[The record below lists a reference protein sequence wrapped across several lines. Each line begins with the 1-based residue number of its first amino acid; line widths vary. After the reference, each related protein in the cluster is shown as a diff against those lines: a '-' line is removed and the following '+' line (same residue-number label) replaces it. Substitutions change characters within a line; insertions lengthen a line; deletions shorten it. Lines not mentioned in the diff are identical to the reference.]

1 MATLYFN
8 GAVDSDWNEIG
19 NWWTSAAFATQ
30 ASALPTSSDNVV
42 LSATCDTN
50 NGSTPTVVNLTYT
63 SGYLGTGVII
73 TGTATF
79 NDGAYNDI
87 GLTGNPTYNGGSF
100 NNASVTGN
108 PTYNTGSYNGAGVT
122 GNPTFNDSSYSDF
135 AVTGDATFNDTS
147 INYNTVSN
155 NATFNGD
162 DGSANAG
169 SGSRNEGTVTNN
181 ATFNESSYNNTGGTV
196 GNLAT
201 FNSRTYNSGTVY
213 SAIFNNT
220 SYNSYA
226 GSGVV
231 TTDATFNNS
240 SYNGGTVSGNAIW
253 SAAAFTNFVLGTVS
267 GTITFSNASSVVFTT
282 DMGNAWTY
290 DSSLWNFTTVG
301 PTWIFN
307 DTNTYNSGTLN
318 GDATFNDVSNNTGTV
333 SGNATFDD
341 NAYNNGGTITGNAT
355 FYLASSNQTGTV
367 SGSATF
373 NDTSH
378 NDATV
383 STNATFNSGTY
394 NTYTGVVSVDATF
407 NGTAFND
414 GTVTNDAIFNNGASQ
429 GGTVSGNATF
439 NGAGSANRNTVSGN
453 AIFNNSSFN
462 DYNGGYGI
470 VAGNATFNDT
480 AYNAGTV
487 SGNATWSAAAFT
499 NFSLGTVSST
509 ITFSAATAVV
519 FTTNGGNGW
528 GYDSSLWTFTTPNP
542 TWIFNGVST
551 YNSGTLQGDATF
563 NGSSSNQGVVAG
575 TTTFNDNSGCTAAAS
590 FDGNITVNYPVP
602 VPLNSNGNFGT
613 ITSLGIGVGI
623 TYAGYSTPYLSWNP
637 ATAPINTWTHIAFV
651 RIGGIC
657 RLYADGVTVLNFSN
671 NVDLGASHTVTIG
684 TGAHNLGENFPG
696 YIDEVRISS
705 SGIYNGD
712 FSPPTSPLTDDS
724 SLLLLHFDGNMTD
737 SSSHSLTVGGTAT
750 TTASESK
757 FGGSSIN
764 TSSSYAEIGNNA
776 LFGFG
781 TGDFTIEMWIYPT
794 SVSSV
799 GGLINI
805 GTYDNGILIRHGS
818 ANDTLYMSGSR
829 TLYYNNGYGQNNEWN
844 DQNNWFFDTN
854 YSYLPSFIPTSA
866 DNVIANNNIFANGAG
881 QPTVKNFSSTGC
893 IELGINLTVTEMAT
907 FTCYNPNAA
916 ITVGTTLTGNA
927 TFNGFASPAGTVTGS
942 GIFNDGTH
950 NDGTVGYG
958 VFNDTSSNGLNGGLG
973 GNSIGYVT
981 NNAIFND
988 SSTNGGGQNG
998 SKGIVSGNA
1007 IFNDSSVNNCYYDL
1021 NDVGAT
1027 PETGD
1032 GFVHGSATF
1041 RGQSKNQKG
1050 VGGSVILAYDKGING
1065 SNILGIF

>member
-253 SAAAFTNFVLGTVS
+253 SAAAFTNF
-267 GTITFSNASSVVFTT
+267 
-282 DMGNAWTY
+282 
-290 DSSLWNFTTVG
+290 
-301 PTWIFN
+301 
-307 DTNTYNSGTLN
+307 
-318 GDATFNDVSNNTGTV
+318 
-333 SGNATFDD
+333 
-341 NAYNNGGTITGNAT
+341 
-355 FYLASSNQTGTV
+355 
-367 SGSATF
+367 
-373 NDTSH
+373 
-378 NDATV
+378 
-383 STNATFNSGTY
+383 
-394 NTYTGVVSVDATF
+394 
-407 NGTAFND
+407 
-414 GTVTNDAIFNNGASQ
+414 
-429 GGTVSGNATF
+429 
-439 NGAGSANRNTVSGN
+439 
-453 AIFNNSSFN
+453 
-462 DYNGGYGI
+462 
-470 VAGNATFNDT
+470 
-480 AYNAGTV
+480 
-487 SGNATWSAAAFT
+487 
-499 NFSLGTVSST
+499 SLGTVSST

-696 YIDEVRISS
+696 HIDEVRISS

-1007 IFNDSSVNNCYYDL
+1007 IFNDSSVNNCYYYL

>member
-1 MATLYFN
+1 MATLYYT
-8 GAVDSDWNEIG
+8 AEVSTDWNDLG
-19 NWWTSAAFATQ
+19 NWWTDLDVPTQ
-30 ASALPTSSDNVV
+30 ATTLPTSADDVV

-50 NGSTPTVVNLTYT
+50 NGSEPTVVNLTYT
-63 SGYLGTGVII
+63 SGYLGTVVNI

-87 GLTGNPTYNGGSF
+87 GLTGNPTYNGGSY
-100 NNASVTGN
+100 NNANVTGN
-108 PTYNTGSYNGAGVT
+108 PTYNTGSYNFAGVT
-122 GNPTFNDSSYSDF
+122 GNPTFNGSSYNDST
-135 AVTGDATFNDTS
+135 VTGDATFNDTS
-147 INYNTVSN
+147 VNYNTVSN

-162 DGSANAG
+162 LNETAG
-169 SGSRNEGTVTNN
+169 SGSRNEGAVTND

-201 FNSRTYNSGTVY
+201 FNNRTYNSGTVY

-231 TTDATFNNS
+231 TTDATFNDS

-253 SAAAFTNFVLGTVS
+253 SAATFTNFSLGTVS
-267 GTITFSNASSVVFTT
+267 GTITFSNASPVVFTT
-282 DMGNAWTY
+282 DMGNAWIY
-290 DSSLWNFTTVG
+290 DSSLWNFTAVG
-301 PTWIFN
+301 PTWTF
-307 DTNTYNSGTLN
+307 DDVSTTNSGTLN

-373 NDTSH
+373 NDSSH
-378 NDATV
+378 NDSTV
-383 STNATFNSGTY
+383 STNATFNDSSWNSYT
-394 NTYTGVVSVDATF
+394 TGVVSIDATF
-407 NGTAFND
+407 NGT
-414 GTVTNDAIFNNGASQ
+414 S
-429 GGTVSGNATF
+429 
-439 NGAGSANRNTVSGN
+439 
-453 AIFNNSSFN
+453 
-462 DYNGGYGI
+462 
-470 VAGNATFNDT
+470 
-480 AYNAGTV
+480 YNAGTV
-487 SGNATWSAAAFT
+487 A
-499 NFSLGTVSST
+499 
-509 ITFSAATAVV
+509 
-519 FTTNGGNGW
+519 
-528 GYDSSLWTFTTPNP
+528 
-542 TWIFNGVST
+542 
-551 YNSGTLQGDATF
+551 YNATF
-563 NGSSSNQGVVAG
+563 NGSSSNQGVVG
-575 TTTFNDNSGCTAAAS
+575 SLTTFNDNSGCTYAAV
-590 FDGNITVNYPVP
+590 FNGHITVNYPVP
-602 VPLNSNGNFGT
+602 VPLNTNGSFGT
-613 ITSLGIGVGI
+613 MNSLGVGVGI
-623 TYAGYSTPYLSWNP
+623 TYTGYSTPYLSWNA
-637 ATAPINTWTHIAFV
+637 ATNAPVDTWTHIALV
-651 RIGGIC
+651 RINGIC

-671 NVDLGASHTVTIG
+671 NVDLGASHIVTIG
-684 TGAHNLGENFPG
+684 AGAHNHGETFPG

-750 TTASESK
+750 TTAVESK

-764 TSSSYAEIGNNA
+764 TSSSYAEIGSNA

-794 SVSSV
+794 SVSAV

-818 ANDTLYMSGSR
+818 NSDTLYMSGSR
-829 TLYYNNGYGQNNEWN
+829 TLYYNNGSTANNEWN
-844 DQNNWFFDTN
+844 DQKNWFFDTN

-866 DNVIANNNIFANGAG
+866 DNVITSTSISTNGAG
-881 QPTVKNFSSTGC
+881 EPTVKNFSALTC
-893 IELGINLTVTEMAT
+893 ETLGINLTVTEMAT
-907 FTCYNPNAA
+907 FTCASSNVA
-916 ITVGTTLTGNA
+916 IQVSTTLTGNA
-927 TFNGFASPAGTVTGS
+927 TFNGASYHLGTVTGS
-942 GIFNDGTH
+942 GIFNDTTH
-950 NDGTVGYG
+950 NDSTVGYG

-981 NNAIFND
+981 NNAVFND

-1021 NDVGAT
+1021 NDGGAT

>member
-1 MATLYFN
+1 MATFYFN
-8 GAVDSDWNEIG
+8 NEVDGEWTELG
-19 NWWTSAAFATQ
+19 NWWTNSGFTTQ
-30 ASALPTSSDNVV
+30 ATSLPTSADDVIAEGSIDSNSGSAVILANFTLNDPLGDDRILGIDINV
-42 LSATCDTN
+42 
-50 NGSTPTVVNLTYT
+50 
-63 SGYLGTGVII
+63 

-79 NDGAYNDI
+79 TGDSRAYLATII
-87 GLTGNPTYNGGSF
+87 GNAIF
-100 NNASVTGN
+100 NNNSRNLDTTIYGDVTFSG
-108 PTYNTGSYNGAGVT
+108 TSSNGAPGA
-122 GNPTFNDSSYSDF
+122 GGEIY
-135 AVTGDATFNDTS
+135 GDAVFNNTS
-147 INYNTVSN
+147 SNAGTVSN
-155 NATFNGD
+155 NATFNGSSSNAAGGTVSNNAIFNGD
-162 DGSANAG
+162 DGFESVG
-169 SGSRNEGTVTNN
+169 SGSRNEGAVTNN

-196 GNLAT
+196 DNLAT
-201 FNSRTYNSGTVY
+201 FNSRTYNSGTAN
-213 SAIFNNT
+213 SAIFNNS

-226 GSGVV
+226 GSGAV
-231 TTDATFNNS
+231 TTDATFNDS

-253 SAAAFTNFVLGTVS
+253 SAATFTNFSLGTVS
-267 GTITFSNASSVVFTT
+267 GTITFSNASPVVFTT
-282 DMGNAWTY
+282 NAGNNWTY
-290 DSSLWNFTTVG
+290 DSSSWTFTTAG
-301 PTWIFN
+301 PTWTF
-307 DTNTYNSGTLN
+307 DDASTTNSGTLQ

-355 FYLASSNQTGTV
+355 FNGSSNNQTGTV

-373 NDTSH
+373 NGSSH
-378 NDATV
+378 ND
-383 STNATFNSGTY
+383 S
-394 NTYTGVVSVDATF
+394 
-407 NGTAFND
+407 
-414 GTVTNDAIFNNGASQ
+414 
-429 GGTVSGNATF
+429 TVSGNATF
-439 NGAGSANRNTVSGN
+439 NGSSYNSYTTGVVST
-453 AIFNNSSFN
+453 
-462 DYNGGYGI
+462 D
-470 VAGNATFNDT
+470 ATFNGT
-480 AYNAGTV
+480 SYNAGTV
-487 SGNATWSAAAFT
+487 A
-499 NFSLGTVSST
+499 
-509 ITFSAATAVV
+509 
-519 FTTNGGNGW
+519 
-528 GYDSSLWTFTTPNP
+528 
-542 TWIFNGVST
+542 
-551 YNSGTLQGDATF
+551 YNATF
-563 NGSSSNQGVVAG
+563 NGSSSNQGVVG
-575 TTTFNDNSGCTAAAS
+575 SLTTFNDNSGCTAAAS
-590 FDGNITVNYPVP
+590 FIGNITVNYPVP

-613 ITSLGIGVGI
+613 ITSLGYNVGI
-623 TYAGYSTPYLSWNP
+623 TYVGYSTSYLSWNP
-637 ATAPINTWTHIAFV
+637 ATAPVDTWTHIALV
-651 RIGGIC
+651 RINGIC

-671 NVDLGASHTVTIG
+671 NVDLGASHIVTIG

-757 FGGSSIN
+757 FGGSSID
-764 TSSSYAEIGNNA
+764 TSSSYAEIGSNA

-794 SVSSV
+794 SVSAV

-818 ANDTLYMSGSR
+818 ASDTLYMSGSR

-844 DQNNWFFDTN
+844 DQKNWFFDTN

-866 DNVIANNNIFANGAG
+866 DSVITNNSILTNGAG
-881 QPTVKNFSSTGC
+881 EPTIQNFSSLTC
-893 IELGINLTVTEMAT
+893 EALGINLTVTGMAT
-907 FTCYNPNAA
+907 FTCSSANLA
-916 ITVGTTLTGNA
+916 IQANTTLTGNA
-927 TFNGFASPAGTVTGS
+927 TFNGASYHIGTVTGS
-942 GIFNDGTH
+942 GIFNDTTH

-958 VFNDTSSNGLNGGLG
+958 IFNDTSSNGLNGGLG
-973 GNSIGYVT
+973 AAYIGYVT
-981 NNAIFND
+981 NNAVFND
-988 SSTNGGGQNG
+988 SSTNGGGNGG

>member
-1 MATLYFN
+1 MATLYYN
-8 GAVDSDWNEIG
+8 GFVDSDWATLG
-19 NWWTSAAFATQ
+19 NWWTDAIFETQ
-30 ASALPTSSDNVV
+30 ATSLPTSIDSVE
-42 LSATCDTN
+42 LSAAVTTN
-50 NGSTPTVVNLTYT
+50 GGSEPTVVNCSTT
-63 SGYLGTGVII
+63 SSISINITVTTMATFSGYASNFATLTGNATFDGSSYNV
-73 TGTATF
+73 TGGVVSNDATF
-79 NDGAYNDI
+79 NGSSYNQGTVSNDAIFNSGYND
-87 GLTGNPTYNGGSF
+87 TG
-100 NNASVTGN
+100 
-108 PTYNTGSYNGAGVT
+108 GVVS
-122 GNPTFNDSSYSDF
+122 N
-135 AVTGDATFNDTS
+135 DATFNDTA
-147 INYNTVSN
+147 INYGTVTGNATFNNNSYNIGTVSN

-162 DGSANAG
+162 DGFENAG
-169 SGSRNEGTVTNN
+169 SGSRNEGAVTNN

-196 GNLAT
+196 GNLST
-201 FNSRTYNSGTVY
+201 FNSRTYNSGTAN
-213 SAIFNNT
+213 SAIFNNS

-231 TTDATFNNS
+231 TTDATFNDS

-253 SAAAFTNFVLGTVS
+253 SAATFTNFSLGTVS
-267 GTITFSNASSVVFTT
+267 GTITFSNASPVVFTT
-282 DMGNAWTY
+282 DMGNVWIY
-290 DSSLWNFTTVG
+290 DSSLWNFTTAG

-307 DTNTYNSGTLN
+307 DTSTYNSGTLN

-378 NDATV
+378 ND
-383 STNATFNSGTY
+383 S
-394 NTYTGVVSVDATF
+394 
-407 NGTAFND
+407 
-414 GTVTNDAIFNNGASQ
+414 
-429 GGTVSGNATF
+429 TVSGNATF
-439 NGAGSANRNTVSGN
+439 NDSSWNSYTTGVVS
-453 AIFNNSSFN
+453 I
-462 DYNGGYGI
+462 D
-470 VAGNATFNDT
+470 ATFNGT
-480 AYNAGTV
+480 SYNAGTV
-487 SGNATWSAAAFT
+487 A
-499 NFSLGTVSST
+499 
-509 ITFSAATAVV
+509 
-519 FTTNGGNGW
+519 
-528 GYDSSLWTFTTPNP
+528 
-542 TWIFNGVST
+542 
-551 YNSGTLQGDATF
+551 YNATF
-563 NGSSSNQGVVAG
+563 NGSSNNQGVVTG
-575 TTTFNDNSGCTAAAS
+575 TTTFNDNSGCNYAAV
-590 FDGNITVNYPVP
+590 FNGNITVNYPVP
-602 VPLNSNGNFGT
+602 VPLNSNGSFGT
-613 ITSLGIGVGI
+613 MNGLGGGVGI
-623 TYAGYSTPYLSWNP
+623 TYTGYSTPYLSWNP

-671 NVDLGASHTVTIG
+671 NVDLGASHIVTIG
-684 TGAHNLGENFPG
+684 TGAHNLGEIFPG

-794 SVSSV
+794 SVSV
-799 GGLINI
+799 NGGLINI

-818 ANDTLYMSGSR
+818 ATDTLYMSGSR

-844 DQNNWFFDTN
+844 DQKNWFFDTN

-866 DNVIANNNIFANGAG
+866 DNVIANNNIFTNGAG
-881 QPTVKNFSSTGC
+881 QPTVKNFSSTYLSC
-893 IELGINLTVTEMAT
+893 VELGINLTVTEMAT
-907 FTCYNPNAA
+907 FTCYNPNTA

-927 TFNGFASPAGTVTGS
+927 TFNGVASPAGTVTGS

-988 SSTNGGGQNG
+988 SSTNGGGQGG

-1007 IFNDSSVNNCYYDL
+1007 IFNDSSVNNCYLDI
-1021 NDVGAT
+1021 NGSP

-1032 GFVHGSATF
+1032 GFVVGSGTF
-1041 RGQSKNQKG
+1041 RGQSKNKKG
-1050 VGGSVILAYDKGING
+1050 VGSVILAYDKGING